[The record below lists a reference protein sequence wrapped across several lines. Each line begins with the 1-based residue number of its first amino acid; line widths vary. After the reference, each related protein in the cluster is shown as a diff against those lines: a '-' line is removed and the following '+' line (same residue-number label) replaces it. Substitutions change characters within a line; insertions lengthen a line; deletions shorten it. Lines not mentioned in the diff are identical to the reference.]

1 MDKIIYKFIFKNGKE
16 VDYKVDLNRVDSNQP
31 TPSLDNVDWTDLDFN
46 KCSVC
51 PLSSQTHK
59 KCPAAIDVQ
68 QMMTEFRDVL
78 STDMVKVSV
87 ETQNRFYYKECDA
100 QTGLKALVGLV
111 MATSSCPILKQFKGL
126 AFYHLPFASIEE
138 TSFRAISSYLI
149 KQYFIAKNNG
159 VADWELNNFSKFY
172 DIAQNVNECFFERI
186 KVASKA
192 DANLNAIVAFSSQSM
207 ILSITFDD
215 LLEELRKQMME

>member
-1 MDKIIYKFIFKNGKE
+1 MDKIIYKFIFMHGKE
-16 VDYKVDLNRVDSNQP
+16 IEYVVDLNRIEGDKSQN
-31 TPSLDNVDWTDLDFN
+31 SLENVDWTDLDFN

-51 PLSSQTHK
+51 PLSSQSIK

-78 STDMVKVSV
+78 STDIVKVSV
-87 ETQNRFYYKECDA
+87 ESQHRFYFKECDA

-138 TSFRAISSYLI
+138 TSFRAISSYLL
-149 KQYFIAKNNG
+149 KQFFIAKNNG

-172 DIAQNVNECFFERI
+172 DTAQNVNESFFQRI